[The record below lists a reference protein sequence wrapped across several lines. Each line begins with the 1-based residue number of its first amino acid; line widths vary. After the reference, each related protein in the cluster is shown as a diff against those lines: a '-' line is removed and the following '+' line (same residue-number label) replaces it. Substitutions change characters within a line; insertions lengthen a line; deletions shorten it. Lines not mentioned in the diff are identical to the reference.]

1 MLRCKSSEQRQR
13 LGQTVQKKKNAISFR
28 YFGVQLKESGT
39 KGTLVSSLQGLI
51 TSQPDVLPAQIANAG
66 AEVNDQA
73 EMAAAEIGSDNEV
86 EVESDGGFSSE

>member
-1 MLRCKSSEQRQR
+1 MQKFLSNGKDLGKLCKKDICAN
-13 LGQTVQKKKNAISFR
+13 GFR

-51 TSQPDVLPAQIANAG
+51 TSQPVVLPAQIANAG

-73 EMAAAEIGSDNEV
+73 EMAAAEIGSDSDFEV
-86 EVESDGGFSSE
+86 KSDGGFSSE

>member
-1 MLRCKSSEQRQR
+1 M
-13 LGQTVQKKKNAISFR
+13 
-28 YFGVQLKESGT
+28 
-39 KGTLVSSLQGLI
+39 SSLQGLI